1 MHGKIKA
8 QGSYLLNAKRVSAR
22 VQKNQNQQSLF
33 EMMYVSLYTYMVSN
47 IKMQFDTLT
56 SVLLVLFC
64 ALGSECGK
72 VSRFSLI

>member
-8 QGSYLLNAKRVSAR
+8 RGSYLLNAKRVSAR

-56 SVLLVLFC
+56 FVLLILFC
-64 ALGSECGK
+64 ALGSECG
-72 VSRFSLI
+72 V